1 MDELWRRRSN
11 RIRPLP
17 EAPRPENPTPIAGSS
32 TLPVIPPFTWQSR
45 QQYTQALLDTP
56 EWKEYRLSSYDKHPE
71 DALLYRAEER
81 YLPYAPS
88 DTHSE
93 TPNTSRSTSDH
104 DSTRGLFHRRRQ
116 APVDAIDLLQVVL
129 ENLQLL
135 EQHPEGKRNYRPRQL
150 ESAIN
155 RLKKIIETLQT
166 PPEHPAGEPVIVRTF
181 ATFLRNRIQELRK
194 EVLDL
199 RNLAD
204 PDYIRNLEKLDSF
217 VRSNRLHQQFLRTR
231 E

>member
-1 MDELWRRRSN
+1 M
-11 RIRPLP
+11 
-17 EAPRPENPTPIAGSS
+17 
-32 TLPVIPPFTWQSR
+32 
-45 QQYTQALLDTP
+45 
-56 EWKEYRLSSYDKHPE
+56 
-71 DALLYRAEER
+71 
-81 YLPYAPS
+81 
-88 DTHSE
+88 
-93 TPNTSRSTSDH
+93 
-104 DSTRGLFHRRRQ
+104 
-116 APVDAIDLLQVVL
+116 L

-166 PPEHPAGEPVIVRTF
+166 TPEHPAGEPVIVRTF

-204 PDYIRNLEKLDSF
+204 PDYTGNLEKLDSF
-217 VRSNRLHQQFLRTR
+217 VRSDRLHQQFLRTR